1 MFGFKGHNE
10 PIQEEWGIF
19 IFQPRLWH
27 FRMLI
32 QRCPDQLNGFEG
44 FFWAFLLLSYL
55 ANSQGCST
63 TTVWPSP
70 LIVFS
75 GWGGWQNLMLMW
87 AMWAVYVLVMEG
99 SCQART
105 WNFGDPVATLEVKI
119 PQLAQAPSLHPSF
132 APSSAWTRSAWKARH
147 TFFSCSFVFFSAFS
161 VFSVLVFSGK
171 FHVGT
176 CVFRRGPRDWHFH
189 LGGSAMQYDQKSKSL
204 YVTWPVFL
212 AKKRRS
218 FFNNET
224 KWRQRKSE
232 KQGCFLFCLEKPLVC
247 VFCCCFLCFFV
258 GVFFGNQTLTVQ
270 SVQFLFFGAKLS
282 QRKAERGFSWTFVHF
297 WRSWAPLLAAS
308 QGELPSH

>member
-147 TFFSCSFVFFSAFS
+147 TFFSCSFFFFRL
-161 VFSVLVFSGK
+161 F
-171 FHVGT
+171 
-176 CVFRRGPRDWHFH
+176 CVFRVGFLRKVSRRNVCFSPRASGLAFSSRRQRHAIWPEKQVALRDLASLFGEKTSE
-189 LGGSAMQYDQKSKSL
+189 LFQQPKRNDDNGNRKSKG
-204 YVTWPVFL
+204 VFYF
-212 AKKRRS
+212 A
-218 FFNNET
+218 
-224 KWRQRKSE
+224 WRNLW
-232 KQGCFLFCLEKPLVC
+232 CVFFCLLFF
-247 VFCCCFLCFFV
+247 VFFCWCFF
-258 GVFFGNQTLTVQ
+258 
-270 SVQFLFFGAKLS
+270 
-282 QRKAERGFSWTFVHF
+282 W
-297 WRSWAPLLAAS
+297 
-308 QGELPSH
+308 

>member
-10 PIQEEWGIF
+10 PIHSELDIF

-32 QRCPDQLNGFEG
+32 QRCTDQLNG
-44 FFWAFLLLSYL
+44 FLLLSYL
-55 ANSQGCST
+55 ASSQGCST

-87 AMWAVYVLVMEG
+87 AMWAACVLVTAG
-99 SCQART
+99 SCQAS
-105 WNFGDPVATLEVKI
+105 WKLEGSSCHFG
-119 PQLAQAPSLHPSF
+119 
-132 APSSAWTRSAWKARH
+132 SSAVGPGTFIAPILRSKQRLNSFRMKGAKN
-147 TFFSCSFVFFSAFS
+147 TFFIFSFFLVCSIFSG
-161 VFSVLVFSGK
+161 LVFSGK

-176 CVFRRGPRDWHFH
+176 CVSVFARRRDWHFH

-204 YVTWPVFL
+204 YVTWHFFL

-232 KQGCFLFCLEKPLVC
+232 KKGY
-247 VFCCCFLCFFV
+247 FF
-258 GVFFGNQTLTVQ
+258 
-270 SVQFLFFGAKLS
+270 
-282 QRKAERGFSWTFVHF
+282 W
-297 WRSWAPLLAAS
+297 
-308 QGELPSH
+308 

>member
-147 TFFSCSFVFFSAFS
+147 TFFSCSFVFFFRLFC
-161 VFSVLVFSGK
+161 VFRVGFLRKV
-171 FHVGT
+171 HVGT
-176 CVFRRGPRDWHFH
+176 WCFSPRASGLPF
-189 LGGSAMQYDQKSKSL
+189 SS
-204 YVTWPVFL
+204 
-212 AKKRRS
+212 R
-218 FFNNET
+218 
-224 KWRQRKSE
+224 RQRHAIWPE
-232 KQGCFLFCLEKPLVC
+232 KQVALRDLASLFGEKMSELFQQRNEMTTTEIGKARVFFILLGETFGVCFLFVVFC
-247 VFCCCFLCFFV
+247 VFLL
-258 GVFFGNQTLTVQ
+258 VFFLVT
-270 SVQFLFFGAKLS
+270 KL
-282 QRKAERGFSWTFVHF
+282 
-297 WRSWAPLLAAS
+297 
-308 QGELPSH
+308 